1 MEKIENKVNIG
12 GKDILFSSGTLAG
25 QADGAVVVESEGTAV
40 LATCVVS
47 KEPSELNYMP
57 LMVDYEERFYAS
69 GKISGSRFIK
79 REGRPSEQAVLTSR
93 LIDRPLRPLFPKN
106 FRHEVQ
112 VIITVLSYDRKADPD
127 ILAMLAASAAVMQS
141 PAPFAGP
148 IGSVRVGLVDDR
160 FVINPSQD
168 ETDASDLDLVLSG
181 TADRILMIE
190 SKSNE
195 VSEERV
201 IAAMEFAKP
210 FIAQSIEAQTPFVRK
225 DRLGV
230 EDNVSE
236 VEAAVKEQVGS
247 RLHEALVKSE
257 DSEKEAALGA
267 LKDEVLVTFEGK
279 YKQADLD
286 EVFDS
291 FMQKEVRKA
300 IISDGIRPDGRKT
313 DEIRPIDVKVGY
325 LSRTHGSGLFTRGQ
339 TQALTV
345 ATLASPGME
354 QFIDTME
361 VETTKRY
368 MHFYNFPPYSTGE
381 VKMLRGTSRRE
392 VGHGALAEKALL
404 PVLPS
409 KEDFA
414 YTIRL
419 VTEIL
424 SSNGSSSMAATCG
437 STLALM
443 DAGVP
448 IKSPVAGIA
457 MGMVSQ
463 PKDST
468 DPTYEGIE
476 QDEKYKFAVLTDLQ
490 GLEDFGGDMDF
501 KVTGTKDGITAIQ
514 LDVKIDGLSMEMIKS
529 TMEKAKVGRLFILDK
544 MNEVISSPREELS
557 EFAPRIVK
565 VSINPSKIGTL
576 IGPGGKNIQQIVADC
591 GGKESIAIDI
601 EDDGT
606 VLISSANA
614 EAVKRAEEIITG
626 QTASPEINKIY
637 EGEIKAIQKD
647 RNSGKEIGAIVEFMS
662 GKDGMVHISE
672 IANERIEKVSDKVR
686 VGQKVNVKVL
696 SVDEER
702 GRVGLSIKQAQG
714 DKGSPSLTQDQK

>member
-12 GKDILFSSGTLAG
+12 GKDIKFSSGTLAG
-25 QADGAVVVESEGTAV
+25 QADGAVVVESEGTSV

-93 LIDRPLRPLFPKN
+93 LIDRPLRPLFPKDL
-106 FRHEVQ
+106 RHEVQ
-112 VIITVLSYDRKADPD
+112 VIVTVLSYDRKADPD
-127 ILAMLAASAAVMQS
+127 ILAMLAASSAVMQS
-141 PAPFAGP
+141 SAPFAGP
-148 IGSVRVGLVDDR
+148 VGSVRVVLVEGKL
-160 FVINPSQD
+160 VVNPTCD
-168 ETDASDLDLVLSG
+168 EAEGSELDLVLAG
-181 TADRILMIE
+181 TEDRILMIE
-190 SKSNE
+190 ARSNE
-195 VSEERV
+195 VSEEKV
-201 IAAMEFAKP
+201 IEAIEFASP
-210 FIAQSIEAQTPFVRK
+210 FIRESIKAQEPFVAK
-225 DRLGV
+225 SRLSV
-230 EDNVSE
+230 ESAFADIE
-236 VEAAVKEQVGS
+236 VAVTKQIGS
-247 RLHEALVKSE
+247 RLRDILAKAEE
-257 DSEKEAALGA
+257 GEKELALEE
-267 LKDEVLVTFEGK
+267 LRDEVLSVFEGQ
-279 YKQADLD
+279 YKQAELE

-291 FMQKEVRKA
+291 FTQKEVRKV
-300 IISDGIRPDGRKT
+300 IISDGIRPDGRKI
-313 DEIRPIDVKVGY
+313 DEIRPIDVKVGV

-361 VETTKRY
+361 AETTKRY
-368 MHFYNFPPYSTGE
+368 MHFYNFPPFCTGE
-381 VKMLRGTSRRE
+381 VQRLKGVSRRE
-392 VGHGALAEKALL
+392 IGHGALAEKALL

-409 KEDFA
+409 REDFA

-419 VTEIL
+419 VTEVL

-463 PKDST
+463 KKDSS
-468 DPTYEGIE
+468 DKIFEGAE
-476 QDEKYKFAVLTDLQ
+476 EDEKYKFAILTDLQ

-501 KVTGTKDGITAIQ
+501 KVAGSKDGITAIQ
-514 LDVKIDGLSMEMIKS
+514 LDVKIDGLSMAMIKS
-529 TMEKAKVGRLFILDK
+529 TLAKAKVGRMFILDK
-544 MNEVISSPREELS
+544 MNGAISAPRQQLS
-557 EFAPRIVK
+557 VYAPRIITVK
-565 VSINPSKIGTL
+565 INPSKIGEL
-576 IGPGGKNIQQIVADC
+576 IGPGGKNIQQIIADC
-591 GGKESIAIDI
+591 GGKEVVAVDI

-606 VLISSANA
+606 VLISSVDAA
-614 EAVKRAEEIITG
+614 AAQKAQEIITG
-626 QTASPEINKIY
+626 QTASPELNKIY
-637 EGEIKAIQKD
+637 DGEVVSIQKD

-672 IANERIEKVSDKVR
+672 VSDRRIDKVSDELKI
-686 VGQKVNVKVL
+686 GQKVKVKVV
-696 SVDEER
+696 SIDEDR
-702 GRVGLSIKQAQG
+702 GRVGLSIKKAQG
-714 DKGSPSLTQDQK
+714 DMTPPILTERQK

>member
-1 MEKIENKVNIG
+1 
-12 GKDILFSSGTLAG
+12 
-25 QADGAVVVESEGTAV
+25 
-40 LATCVVS
+40 
-47 KEPSELNYMP
+47 
-57 LMVDYEERFYAS
+57 
-69 GKISGSRFIK
+69 
-79 REGRPSEQAVLTSR
+79 
-93 LIDRPLRPLFPKN
+93 
-106 FRHEVQ
+106 
-112 VIITVLSYDRKADPD
+112 
-127 ILAMLAASAAVMQS
+127 
-141 PAPFAGP
+141 
-148 IGSVRVGLVDDR
+148 
-160 FVINPSQD
+160 
-168 ETDASDLDLVLSG
+168 
-181 TADRILMIE
+181 
-190 SKSNE
+190 
-195 VSEERV
+195 
-201 IAAMEFAKP
+201 
-210 FIAQSIEAQTPFVRK
+210 
-225 DRLGV
+225 
-230 EDNVSE
+230 
-236 VEAAVKEQVGS
+236 
-247 RLHEALVKSE
+247 
-257 DSEKEAALGA
+257 
-267 LKDEVLVTFEGK
+267 
-279 YKQADLD
+279 
-286 EVFDS
+286 
-291 FMQKEVRKA
+291 
-300 IISDGIRPDGRKT
+300 
-313 DEIRPIDVKVGY
+313 
-325 LSRTHGSGLFTRGQ
+325 
-339 TQALTV
+339 
-345 ATLASPGME
+345 
-354 QFIDTME
+354 
-361 VETTKRY
+361 
-368 MHFYNFPPYSTGE
+368 
-381 VKMLRGTSRRE
+381 MLRGTSRRE

-419 VTEIL
+419 VTEVL

-437 STLALM
+437 CTLALM

-463 PKDST
+463 PKDSA

-529 TMEKAKVGRLFILDK
+529 TLAKAKVGRLFILDK
-544 MNEVISSPREELS
+544 MNAVISTPRKELS

-591 GGKESIAIDI
+591 GGKETIAIDI

-614 EAVKRAEEIITG
+614 EAVKRAEEIIIG
-626 QTASPEINKIY
+626 QTASPEMNKIY

-672 IANERIEKVSDKVR
+672 IANERIEKVSDKVK

-702 GRVGLSIKQAQG
+702 GRVGLSIKQAQD
-714 DKGSPSLTQDQK
+714 DKGPSNLTQDQK